1 MSKELLVDDIQKP
14 RVNIDTFEVG
24 QKLQGEVKRVVPFG
38 AFVDVGAYTDGL
50 VHVSKMA
57 KERMAQ
63 DYVSEDDEITVW
75 VTSIDSENNK
85 LGLTMVDARAQRST
99 GTKAEGWSGT
109 KAETNVFCR
118 NGFSMVLAKR
128 SAHSCRVA
136 LSFLV
141 LDSMT
146 GRRFRAVFFGG
157 SLGPFSFLSTP
168 RDLDVF
174 DVLRLV
180 APGRQKGLFSKKKS

>member
-1 MSKELLVDDIQKP
+1 MICWFQGSQKF
-14 RVNIDTFEVG
+14 DTQNNWHAGSFTLDRR
-24 QKLQGEVKRVVPFG
+24 KL
-38 AFVDVGAYTDGL
+38 
-50 VHVSKMA
+50 H
-57 KERMAQ
+57 
-63 DYVSEDDEITVW
+63 SE